1 MKSMSRAGGRG
12 EIITMTADGNFNR
25 HRNSHLTKLSK
36 ECVCIQFLYENMDG
50 VMEMVA
56 MFMSES

>member
-1 MKSMSRAGGRG
+1 
-12 EIITMTADGNFNR
+12 MTADGNFNR

-56 MFMSES
+56 MIRSES

>member
-1 MKSMSRAGGRG
+1 MSRADGRG

-36 ECVCIQFLYENMDG
+36 ECGIQFLYENKDG
-50 VMEMVA
+50 VMEMVS
-56 MFMSES
+56 MFRSGS